1 MKPKKR
7 QGFRTRDLRGA
18 LESARMMLE
27 DAIELKSPLEV
38 REAIIFCE
46 AIERWLLQ
54 RAQGGAA

>member
-1 MKPKKR
+1 MNARKR
-7 QGFRTRDLRGA
+7 ESFRTRDLRGA

-38 REAIIFCE
+38 REATIFCE